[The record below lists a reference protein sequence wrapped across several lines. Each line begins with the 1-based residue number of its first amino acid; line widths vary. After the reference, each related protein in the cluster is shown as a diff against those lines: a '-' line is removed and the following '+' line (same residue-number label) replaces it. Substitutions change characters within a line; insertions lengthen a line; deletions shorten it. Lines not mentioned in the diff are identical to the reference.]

1 MKVDQKATY
10 LAMINKLPGTELF
23 QTLYVTNEQGQII
36 DVSENGRLSCAL
48 VVSRLL
54 TIFQLIDRP
63 HATVGSTIKAI
74 EKMGWT
80 KSDSPVVGGLVVWP
94 PLDGHA
100 HIGFCIGDGG
110 CISNNADLGVPSIH
124 QLTMKDGRKPEFFL
138 THSDFLG

>member
-10 LAMINKLPGTELF
+10 LATINNLPGTELF
-23 QTLYVTNEQGQII
+23 QTLYVTSEQGEVV
-36 DVSENGRLSCAL
+36 DVSEDGRLSCAL

-63 HATVGSTIKAI
+63 HATVGSTVRAT
-74 EKMGWT
+74 EKTGWA
-80 KSDSPVVGGLVVWP
+80 KSDSPTTGGLVVWP

-100 HIGFCIGDGG
+100 HIGFYIGDGK
-110 CISNNADLGVPSIH
+110 CISNNADLGVPSVH

-138 THSDFLG
+138 THGVFLG

>member
-63 HATVGSTIKAI
+63 HATVGSTVRAVKEA
-74 EKMGWT
+74 GWAQ
-80 KSDSPVVGGLVVWP
+80 SDSPTVGGLVVWP

-100 HIGFCIGDGG
+100 HIGFYIDDGK
-110 CISNNADLGVPSIH
+110 CISNDADLGVPSVH

-138 THSDFLG
+138 THNDFLG